1 MSEFLKLAYDLIA
14 KVVYNVV
21 EWVVNI
27 VKGFLK
33 VFITGWVEYAAIF
46 DMYFP
51 HFSFPVKILAILL
64 VLILIGIPVVCIVI
78 LVRRIIL
85 HAQLRAVDED
95 NTILY
100 KEIGRLNR
108 QVLDLMD
115 EKAKILNMK
124 VGTVN
129 GGAIAVEGS
138 ENTVSDALPGYGTTV
153 GIQNISSGV
162 VDPLADPVAVGAVPV
177 AAGAGGGMAGGGVI
191 AGVGGVAGFSEAS
204 IGEDALSAATAAA
217 VSAATAARKQSEEA
231 ERNSVERF
239 PKLKFVDAKYVDYER
254 PEFDNEVTLQQFTEN
269 YRLFAAS
276 QMKLYYTPEIIRR
289 FVAGLSAS
297 KILILEGISGTGK
310 TSLPYSFSR
319 YIDNPATMISVQPS
333 FRDRTELIG
342 YFNEFSKRFNETEF
356 LRALY
361 EANYRED
368 PSFIVL
374 DEMNLARIEYYF
386 AEMLSV
392 LELPNKDEWLL
403 DLVPTAWPGDPAKL
417 VGGKILVPDTLW
429 FVGTANNDDS
439 TFTITDKVYDRAI
452 PIEINERAAAFE
464 CDLQPRCCV
473 TCEHLQNMFAQ
484 AKEDHPITDVTIAKM
499 LKLDSYLQT
508 RFKLAFGNRIMKQM
522 YDFIPVYVA
531 CGGTEI
537 DGLDYIIA
545 RKVLKKFESMN
556 VSFVR
561 DEIKGLIAYVE
572 KTFGKTNMQDSRSY
586 LERIQNLY

>member
-1 MSEFLKLAYDLIA
+1 MSEFLKLAYDLLA

-21 EWVVNI
+21 QWI
-27 VKGFLK
+27 VGIVGGFVK
-33 VFITGWVEYAAIF
+33 VFITGWADYATIF
-46 DMYFP
+46 KMYFSG
-51 HFSFPVKILAILL
+51 FSLPVKVLAILL
-64 VLILIGIPVVCIVI
+64 ALVLVGIPVLLIVI
-78 LVRRIIL
+78 IVKRLIL
-85 HAQLRAVDED
+85 RAQLKAVDED

-129 GGAIAVEGS
+129 GGTVTVQGRED
-138 ENTVSDALPGYGTTV
+138 TVSGGLAESGAVV
-153 GIQNISSGV
+153 GVQNVATGI
-162 VDPLADPVAVGAVPV
+162 VDPLAEPVPVGAGVQGTVPV
-177 AAGAGGGMAGGGVI
+177 AA
-191 AGVGGVAGFSEAS
+191 VGGSIADAS

-217 VSAATAARKQSEEA
+217 VTAATAARQRSEEE
-231 ERNSVERF
+231 ERNRVDRF
-239 PKLKFVDAKYVDYER
+239 PKLSYVDAKYVDYER
-254 PEFDNEVTLQQFTEN
+254 PDYDDTITLERFTEGF
-269 YRLFAAS
+269 RRFAAS
-276 QMKLYYTPEIIRR
+276 QMSLYYSREVVRR
-289 FVAGLSAS
+289 FVAGLAAS
-297 KILILEGISGTGK
+297 KLLILEGISGTGK
-310 TSLPYSFSR
+310 TSLPYAFSR
-319 YIDNPATMISVQPS
+319 YLDNPATIVSVQPS

-368 PSFIVL
+368 LSLIVL

-392 LELPNKDEWLL
+392 LELPSKDERVL
-403 DLVPTAWPGDPAKL
+403 DLVPTAWPGDPDKL
-417 VGGKILVPDTLW
+417 ENGKIHVPDTVW

-452 PIEINERAAAFE
+452 PIEINDRAEEFDCE
-464 CDLQPRCCV
+464 LQPRCSV
-473 TCEHLQNMFAQ
+473 TCAHLEALFA
-484 AKEDHPITDVTIAKM
+484 AARDEHPISDATLTKM
-499 LKLDSYLQT
+499 LKLNNYLQT

-537 DGLDYIIA
+537 DGLDYIVA
-545 RKVLKKFESMN
+545 RKVFKKFESMN
-556 VSFVR
+556 VAFVR
-561 DEIKGLIAYVE
+561 DEIKGLIAYLE